1 MDIEVGTIVRACPGV
16 DLYPMDVPRRTL
28 FCVLHSGPSTR
39 RTYPA
44 SFPPKYEGPVSPQA
58 YLKPAFH
65 VCYHRSASILS
76 LHTMWSPFH
85 PIASLAAGLLGN
97 LQQPLNINLDNTT
110 GLTANQFS
118 AFTPYIEF
126 ARAAYC
132 DANKIAG
139 WKCGGEPFPLRLC
152 ASLAY
157 REGKKKPAMLFPV
170 SCRL

>member
-1 MDIEVGTIVRACPGV
+1 M
-16 DLYPMDVPRRTL
+16 
-28 FCVLHSGPSTR
+28 S
-39 RTYPA
+39 
-44 SFPPKYEGPVSPQA
+44 SFPPGLFKTG
-58 YLKPAFH
+58 
-65 VCYHRSASILS
+65 LS
-76 LHTMWSPFH
+76 CLLSPFGVH
-85 PIASLAAGLLGN
+85 PFPPYHVVPLPPNRFLAAGLLGN

-170 SCRL
+170 SC